1 MQRLFGFVMI
11 LGIAFSFIAC
21 KASAKND
28 NDEPVVTEDSNTKR
42 YANEYLEIIVIK
54 GVERAAYYAASEID
68 HFNLVVDFEDS
79 SIEDLNVNFDPNDTY
94 SFNIFKDCTVLLKVS
109 GFDSSSNRIA
119 YGSKNVSFTVGNDVS
134 VTVAVDMF
142 TKSST
147 ITVGVQINE
156 PNGGQTTENK
166 WFKYDGNVPNIPLG
180 LTDDSENDTQTGK
193 LENAELYLYYNRDD
207 GLTVAIQAESE
218 QVIELFGGAA
228 STTMKL
234 VTGNVNTYENFT
246 VARWI
251 TLSELAAMSPCEAP
265 EVVTEPDKCIL
276 IGGEESNNIK
286 IQWKKVRAKII
297 INKL

>member
-1 MQRLFGFVMI
+1 MKKIFKTFVVASVLLTAFAFTGCGF
-11 LGIAFSFIAC
+11 L
-21 KASAKND
+21 
-28 NDEPVVTEDSNTKR
+28 
-42 YANEYLEIIVIK
+42 LEK
-54 GVERAAYYAASEID
+54 EKEG
-68 HFNLVVDFEDS
+68 N
-79 SIEDLNVNFDPNDTY
+79 EDLTL
-94 SFNIFKDCTVLLKVS
+94 KDYLIDQKLK
-109 GFDSSSNRIA
+109 N
-119 YGSKNVSFTVGNDVS
+119 
-134 VTVAVDMF
+134 
-142 TKSST
+142 
-147 ITVGVQINE
+147 
-156 PNGGQTTENK
+156 TENK
-166 WFKYDGNVPNIPLG
+166 WFKYDGKVPDIPLG
-180 LTDDSENDTQTGK
+180 LTDNSENDAQTGK

-286 IQWKKVRAKII
+286 IQWKKVLANII
-297 INKL
+297 INKLLGE